1 MYPFWSMRVW
11 DMYVDA
17 YYAKIKVDFEKET
30 HHWTMI
36 ISKRFWRNDGKW
48 YGL

>member
-1 MYPFWSMRVW
+1 MNPCWSIRIW

-17 YYAKIKVDFEKET
+17 YYAKIKFDGEPDSM
-30 HHWTMI
+30 HWTI
-36 ISKRFWRNDGKW
+36 IASKRYWSKDGKW